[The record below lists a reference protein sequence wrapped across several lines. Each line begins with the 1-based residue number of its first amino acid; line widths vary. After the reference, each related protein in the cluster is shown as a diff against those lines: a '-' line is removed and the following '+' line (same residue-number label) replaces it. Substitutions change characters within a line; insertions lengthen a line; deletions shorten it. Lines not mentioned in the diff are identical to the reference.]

1 VLQSGGD
8 IGCRLLRRER
18 TSQPDMMG
26 RVKVMGVAKRQSFKR
41 DGATKSDVRK
51 FC

>member
-1 VLQSGGD
+1 MELPGRCLLQSGGD

-26 RVKVMGVAKRQSFKR
+26 LLDMEALADQ
-41 DGATKSDVRK
+41 
-51 FC
+51 